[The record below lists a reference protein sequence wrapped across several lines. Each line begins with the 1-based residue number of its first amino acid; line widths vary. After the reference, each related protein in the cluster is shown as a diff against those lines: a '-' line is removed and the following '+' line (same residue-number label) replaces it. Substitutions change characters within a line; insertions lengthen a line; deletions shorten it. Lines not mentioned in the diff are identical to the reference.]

1 LTAVAAEEHAARLL
15 VMVSALEEAIIRF
28 EDRAPDETRETVQRL
43 RQLQDEI
50 LIAFLRQEGDF
61 RPS

>member
-1 LTAVAAEEHAARLL
+1 MTAVAAEENATRLL
-15 VMVSALEEAIIRF
+15 GMVSALEEAIIRF
-28 EDRAPDETRETVQRL
+28 EERAPEETRETVQRL

>member
-1 LTAVAAEEHAARLL
+1 LTAVAAEENATRLL
-15 VMVSALEEAIIRF
+15 GMVSALEEAIIGF
-28 EDRAPDETRETVQRL
+28 EDRVPEETRETVRRL

-61 RPS
+61 GPS

>member
-1 LTAVAAEEHAARLL
+1 LTAVAAEEHATRLL
-15 VMVSALEEAIIRF
+15 GMVAALEEAIIRF
-28 EDRAPDETRETVQRL
+28 EERAPEETRETVRRL

-61 RPS
+61 RPL